1 MRVGIY
7 DKNEHYVRRVCEI
20 MNEKYLEDMELV
32 PLKDMK
38 NNGLNG
44 ASFDVLLINLN
55 NTSGQGNIIKHE
67 TKIPVVYLSEEQG
80 EPVRDG
86 KVYIFKYNDAQTM
99 HASILESVTLA
110 VNLKNEAERREKE
123 RQEAERRERERQE
136 AERRERERQET
147 ERRERE
153 RQEAERRE
161 RERQEAERRERERQ
175 EAERR
180 ERERQETERRERERQ
195 EAERGERER
204 QETERRER
212 ERQEAERR
220 EKEHQ
225 VEQQEQESL
234 EDINLSGINTKVI
247 TYMSLGGG
255 MGSSTVA
262 AGTASYFAKIG
273 KRVLY
278 INLKP
283 FNGTGYLS
291 SKGENISLKDII
303 EDIQHGCANTE
314 ALFNNI
320 CISQMGV
327 YILDNFKENFD
338 MEKLNKHILAKL
350 ILQADSIG
358 KFDIVIFDIHAS
370 WTQWVSR
377 VLELSDKICIVAD
390 GSEFC
395 NTKLQNVFSLLNDGD
410 RFFWQKTAVIYNK
423 YKTMPKVAQY
433 VEAKVMGGIGY
444 MDSEKPQDVINRML
458 NMKFLNNLIK

>member
-136 AERRERERQET
+136 AERR
-147 ERRERE
+147 
-153 RQEAERRE
+153 
-161 RERQEAERRERERQ
+161 
-175 EAERR
+175 
-180 ERERQETERRERERQ
+180 
-195 EAERGERER
+195 ERER

-410 RFFWQKTAVIYNK
+410 RLFWQKTAVIYNK